1 MFICCTQ
8 KSYKHVTQLIWFI
21 VSAIGHPFVFLLTL
35 PFPKNMLSYEIPNQN
50 LMMLHALP
58 FILLALSAKTIWYL
72 FLITIAYLRGN
83 NIYKFLDAQLLPQTT
98 WSLLGQLL
106 FLSLG
111 YTNLYK
117 MTISGMD
124 TTIVGML
131 FFILIG
137 IASFITVITGNIT
150 IYKILRKRYA

>member
-1 MFICCTQ
+1 MLICCTQ
-8 KSYKHVTQLIWFI
+8 KSYKYLIQFIWFI
-21 VSAIGHPFVFLLTL
+21 ISAIGHPFVFLLTL

-50 LMMLHALP
+50 LMMMHLFP

-72 FLITIAYLRGN
+72 FLIILAYLRGN
-83 NIYKFLDAQLLPQTT
+83 NIYKFLNAQLLPQTI
-98 WSLLGQLL
+98 WSLMGQLL

-117 MTISGMD
+117 MTVSGMD

-131 FFILIG
+131 FFIFIG
-137 IASFITVITGNIT
+137 IASFITVITGSMT